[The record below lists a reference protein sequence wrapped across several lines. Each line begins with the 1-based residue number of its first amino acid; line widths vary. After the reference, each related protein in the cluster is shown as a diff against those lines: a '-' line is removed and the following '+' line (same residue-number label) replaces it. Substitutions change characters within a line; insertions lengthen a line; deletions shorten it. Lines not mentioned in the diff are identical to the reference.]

1 VKDDPDHVDELIRT
15 LEVLAM
21 IRAIRDITTLIAL
34 EAILLVWGLVVVPVL
49 QVLALPVRL
58 ARR

>member
-1 VKDDPDHVDELIRT
+1 
-15 LEVLAM
+15 M
-21 IRAIRDITTLIAL
+21 IRAIRDIATLIAL